1 MFMTSEQDAF
11 QACKQLRDERVF
23 IIFSFLVLLSMVLF
37 FNKSLGLSEREAGV
51 LGILFVI
58 AFAIVFRFYK
68 VTFYDEFSVE
78 PVNHDNKD
86 YVCFS
91 ISIISNGSPL
101 KKKLGFI
108 IPREKVSN
116 ISHDTDTIKAY
127 AEFDFFGRMRPVIR

>member
-11 QACKQLRDERVF
+11 QACKQLRDQRVF

-37 FNKSLGLSEREAGV
+37 LNKPLGLSERQAGV

-58 AFAIVFRFYK
+58 AFAIVFRFYR
-68 VTFYDEFSVE
+68 VTFYDEFTVE
-78 PVNHDNKD
+78 PVNDGNRD

-91 ISIISNGSPL
+91 ISVVSNGSPL
-101 KKKLGFI
+101 KRQLGFS

-116 ISHDTDTIKAY
+116 ISHDTNTIKAY